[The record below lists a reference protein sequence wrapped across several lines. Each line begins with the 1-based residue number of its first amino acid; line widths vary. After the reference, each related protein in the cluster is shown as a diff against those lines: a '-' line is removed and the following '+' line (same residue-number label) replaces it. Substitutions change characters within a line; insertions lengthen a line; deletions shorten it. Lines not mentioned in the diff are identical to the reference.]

1 MNTLTTKTSGDFFFL
16 RGVSHEYVN
25 NSVYPEPATIRS
37 SRVHGTHSFL
47 IPYTNQSY
55 ADNDNRYHIIY
66 ITVFIGKPMLS
77 KSWGGE
83 ERCRRWCYGLG
94 RDKIP
99 IHFLGT
105 EYCKFKFK
113 KVQVQ
118 RETNV

>member
-55 ADNDNRYHIIY
+55 ADNDNRYHIVY
-66 ITVFIGKPMLS
+66 NGFYWQTDVVEVLGGGGKMS
-77 KSWGGE
+77 
-83 ERCRRWCYGLG
+83 
-94 RDKIP
+94 
-99 IHFLGT
+99 
-105 EYCKFKFK
+105 
-113 KVQVQ
+113 
-118 RETNV
+118 